1 MFRTILFAFILYWAT
16 IGCLY
21 AQDIRPCGNTGGAS
35 PWLKHYQRNPDA
47 WRKANDTL
55 LFVPLTVH
63 LAGSDEGFGY
73 FPLAGLLNAL
83 CQLNTDF
90 AQANIQFFL
99 DGPIR
104 FLPNTS
110 WDSHSTILQ
119 GAAMMFANNVPNTLN
134 CYIVTEAAGN
144 CGYNLPY
151 AGIALAKSCSGAG
164 SHTWAHEAGHALGL
178 PHPFLG
184 WEGGVRH
191 DNTVPPDFS
200 NPAPEFVTYDYTLF
214 KDTLLLDTLIID
226 TAWVE
231 RVDGSNCHFAAD
243 GFCDTSPD
251 YLAARWNCNANRQ
264 SQQTQLDPDGAA
276 FRSDGT
282 LIMGY
287 ANDACQTRFTDEQ
300 TAAMRAFL
308 FDRRPQWVSAQPP
321 QPPLPSTPAT
331 LASPVQGQPSPHNA
345 TVLRWTAVPNA
356 TQYVLH
362 LSRLVNFG
370 VRDEFLVVNDTML
383 ALGELLPNRTY
394 YWRVRAFN
402 DYHFCSAWSQAT
414 QFNTFLATAAKEPE
428 RRSAP
433 VVFPNP
439 AGSGQFIAFAQGPAP
454 VRAVTLVSPW
464 GQRMALAE
472 QGGQWKLPAVAPG
485 VYTVWADTGQSA
497 FVQRLVIWP

>member
-1 MFRTILFAFILYWAT
+1 MWRTVFLTLIWLLTTNAYLH
-16 IGCLY
+16 
-21 AQDIRPCGNTGGAS
+21 AQNLRPCGNTGGAS
-35 PWLKHYQRNPDA
+35 PWLKNYQRNPNA

-55 LFVPLTVH
+55 LLVPLTVH
-63 LAGSDEGFGY
+63 LVGSDEGFGY
-73 FPLAGLLNAL
+73 FPLVGLLNAL
-83 CQLNTDF
+83 CQLNADF
-90 AQANIQFFL
+90 SQANIQFFL
-99 DGPIR
+99 AGPIR
-104 FLPNTS
+104 FVPNTA

-134 CYIVTEAAGN
+134 CYIVTDAASN

-151 AGIALAKSCSGAG
+151 AGIALTKSCSGAG

-191 DNTVPPDFS
+191 DNSVPPDFS

-251 YLAARWNCNANRQ
+251 YLATRWNCNANRQ
-264 SQQTQLDPDGAA
+264 SAQTQLDPDGIA

-282 LIMGY
+282 LIMSY

-308 FDRRPQWVSAQPP
+308 LDRRPQWVSVQPP
-321 QPPLPSTPAT
+321 QPPLHSAAA
-331 LASPVQGQPSPHNA
+331 LASPVNGQPSPHNA
-345 TVLRWTAVPNA
+345 TVLRWIAVPSA
-356 TQYVLH
+356 TQYVIH

-370 VRDEFLVVNDTML
+370 VRDEFLVVNDTTL

-402 DYHFCSAWSQAT
+402 AYHFCSPWSQAAT
-414 QFNTFLATAAKEPE
+414 FNTFLSTAVSELEQHSPL
-428 RRSAP
+428 

-439 AGSGQFIAFAQGPAP
+439 AGSGQFIAFSYKAAP
-454 VRAVTLVSPW
+454 VRTATLISPW
-464 GQRMALAE
+464 GQCMLLTE
-472 QGGQWKLPAVAPG
+472 QGGQWRLPAVSPG
-485 VYTVWADTGQSA
+485 VYTIRADTEQGIL
-497 FVQRLVIWP
+497 VQRLVVWP

>member
-1 MFRTILFAFILYWAT
+1 MRRAILFICIWLWAT
-16 IGCLY
+16 TAGLH
-21 AQDIRPCGNTGGAS
+21 AQELRPCGNTGGAS
-35 PWLKHYQRNPDA
+35 PWLKRYQRNPDA

-73 FPLAGLLNAL
+73 FPLVGLLNAL
-83 CQLNTDF
+83 CQLNADF
-90 AQANIQFFL
+90 SQANIQFFL

-104 FLPNTS
+104 FLPNS
-110 WDSHSTILQ
+110 AWDSHSTILQ

-134 CYIVTEAAGN
+134 CYIVTDAAGN

-184 WEGGVRH
+184 WEGGVRY
-191 DNTVPPDFS
+191 DNSVPPDFS

-264 SQQTQLDPDGAA
+264 SPQTQLDPDGIM

-308 FDRRPQWVSAQPP
+308 LDRRPQWVSAQPP
-321 QPPLPSTPAT
+321 QPPLPNAAALT
-331 LASPVQGQPSPHNA
+331 SPVQGQPSPHNG

-356 TQYVLH
+356 TQYVVH

-394 YWRVRAFN
+394 HWRVRAFN
-402 DYHFCSAWSQAT
+402 AYHFCSSWSQAAT
-414 QFNTFLATAAKEPE
+414 FNTFLSTLANEPE
-428 RRSAP
+428 KRSLP

-439 AGSGQFIAFAQGPAP
+439 VSRGQPIAFFDLSSPP
-454 VRAVTLVSPW
+454 RTVTLVSPW
-464 GQRMALAE
+464 GQRIPLRQ
-472 QGGQWKLPAVAPG
+472 QGAHWQIPSATSAGIYTLLTDTETGLLLHRVVILP
-485 VYTVWADTGQSA
+485 
-497 FVQRLVIWP
+497 